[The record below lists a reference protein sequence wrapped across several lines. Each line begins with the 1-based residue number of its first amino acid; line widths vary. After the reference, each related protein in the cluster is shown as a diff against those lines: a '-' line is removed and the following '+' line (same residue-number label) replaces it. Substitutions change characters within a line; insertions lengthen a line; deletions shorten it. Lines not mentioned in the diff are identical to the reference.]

1 MRRSESIIALAAEI
15 NASFSQ
21 SIKPLLAS
29 HGITHS
35 DFELL
40 SLIWSADGRSNQSDL
55 SRALGLSRATVS
67 EAVGNLVKRGL
78 VLKSESESDK
88 RMVQIILTSTAHRI
102 MGELAIE
109 LKNLEAHWNQS
120 LSQREYESTTK
131 GLRKLLD
138 QSNS

>member
-1 MRRSESIIALAAEI
+1 M
-15 NASFSQ
+15 
-21 SIKPLLAS
+21 
-29 HGITHS
+29 
-35 DFELL
+35 ELL
-40 SLIWSADGRSNQSDL
+40 IATSNFFLSSGL